1 MLYRPTIAGSDV
13 GYVVY
18 VHGGGFALFDAD
30 GHDRAA
36 RRLANRSR
44 LPVLSIDY
52 RLAPHHRFP
61 AQLDDIAAV
70 LNWLDARGPSV
81 GLRGRAFLQGDSAG
95 GNLALVTALR
105 NPGHFSALVLIYP
118 FLDPTAG
125 FDSYQ
130 NAVPGGSAADATVF
144 WDQYTSSA
152 ADLVNPDV
160 APLERRRGETRPE
173 TVQQYG
179 ERSRYHDVR
188 EHRCPLFRVGLG
200 TVDAPSTSLA
210 SWLSTSPPR
219 GRSRPWTR
227 LAHGRPTSAGLLTPI
242 NFPLPA
248 HASDQGKPR
257 KSSGSQG
264 DDVVPSRRC
273 TGFRREEGPQLP
285 RRHRG
290 PRCQRIGAPD
300 P

>member
-1 MLYRPTIAGSDV
+1 MDTHPRILSESASQSTVTVDRPGAAAPGAPEEVEEVTPVDANGVSCMLYRPTIAGSDV

-61 AQLDDIAAV
+61 AQLDDVAAV

-130 NAVPGGSAADATVF
+130 NAVPGASAADATVF

-160 APLERRRGETRPE
+160 APLRSTALHTLPPTLVLTAEVDMLRDE
-173 TVQQYG
+173 G
-179 ERSRYHDVR
+179 ERLVQLLVEAGVQVVAARWLGA
-188 EHRCPLFRVGLG
+188 EHGFWRDPVVSATAELV
-200 TVDAPSTSLA
+200 
-210 SWLSTSPPR
+210 
-219 GRSRPWTR
+219 TR
-227 LAHGRPTSAGLLTPI
+227 QVAAFLELHS
-242 NFPLPA
+242 
-248 HASDQGKPR
+248 
-257 KSSGSQG
+257 
-264 DDVVPSRRC
+264 
-273 TGFRREEGPQLP
+273 
-285 RRHRG
+285 
-290 PRCQRIGAPD
+290 
-300 P
+300 